1 MDYSMFGAM
10 LPQQAQEEDMRSRM
24 VNPNTFAQLNP
35 LQQIVALGGNAGAMV
50 GGAVGNMMGGRT
62 SKEAEGAM
70 IKEVFDKASQMSEDP
85 AEQYAFA
92 SREFRRLG
100 MNDRAMALEDRVG
113 GLKDKKAARDDALYK
128 KEMQQVGYANRFRAL
143 KAKFPEMSDEEAQ
156 GVASDEAAF
165 REFFKESRIKY
176 SSDVE
181 EISAEL
187 FGKPFNQLSPTEAGQ
202 VNQLKQQ
209 RGVKKASA
217 GASRIVNVSGTAENE
232 YAKKVGAG
240 VAERDL
246 TYLDT
251 TTATAKTLPKIQETL
266 DLLNKGQINTGLAK
280 DMQDGLAKLRAQVLK
295 DKTAGKNVSDSE
307 YLDSLLGSDT
317 FAQIPLLGLGAKGM
331 DTPAERDFILSVIT
345 GQRSLS
351 RDTLRRMTEFRRDA
365 AIRQVNDFNG
375 RLAGG
380 EFNQYQNTTGRQL
393 KPIAL
398 EGAGGGG
405 NQQFPNAPA
414 VGTVKNGYRYNGGD
428 PAQPTSWSK
437 K

>member
-1 MDYSMFGAM
+1 MKDTTQVVETAKGQILIDKRTGEQIANIGPAVDRRSMT
-10 LPQQAQEEDMRSRM
+10 
-24 VNPNTFAQLNP
+24 N
-35 LQQIVALGGNAGAMV
+35 
-50 GGAVGNMMGGRT
+50 
-62 SKEAEGAM
+62 
-70 IKEVFDKASQMSEDP
+70 
-85 AEQYAFA
+85 
-92 SREFRRLG
+92 
-100 MNDRAMALEDRVG
+100 
-113 GLKDKKAARDDALYK
+113 
-128 KEMQQVGYANRFRAL
+128 
-143 KAKFPEMSDEEAQ
+143 
-156 GVASDEAAF
+156 
-165 REFFKESRIKY
+165 
-176 SSDVE
+176 
-181 EISAEL
+181 
-187 FGKPFNQLSPTEAGQ
+187 
-202 VNQLKQQ
+202 
-209 RGVKKASA
+209 
-217 GASRIVNVSGTAENE
+217 VNVSGTAENE

-280 DMQDGLAKLRAQVLK
+280 DMQDGLAKLRSQVLK
-295 DKTAGKNVSDSE
+295 DRAAGQNVSDSE

-345 GQRSLS
+345 GQRTLS

-365 AIRQVNDFNG
+365 ALRQVNDFNG

-380 EFNQYQNTTGRQL
+380 EFNQYQSITGRKL
-393 KPIAL
+393 TPIKI
-398 EGAGGGG
+398 EGSGGGEG

>member
-1 MDYSMFGAM
+1 
-10 LPQQAQEEDMRSRM
+10 
-24 VNPNTFAQLNP
+24 
-35 LQQIVALGGNAGAMV
+35 
-50 GGAVGNMMGGRT
+50 
-62 SKEAEGAM
+62 
-70 IKEVFDKASQMSEDP
+70 MSEDP

-92 SREFRRLG
+92 SKEFRRLG
-100 MNDRAMALEDRVG
+100 MNDRALALEDRAG
-113 GLKDKKAARDDALYK
+113 GLAEKRDTRNATVAAIESRT
-128 KEMQQVGYANRFRAL
+128 RAL
-143 KAKFPEMSDEEAQ
+143 LAKEPNMNPEVAQSLAQDPAAWRKAMEDSK
-156 GVASDEAAF
+156 V
-165 REFFKESRIKY
+165 KY

-202 VNQLKQQ
+202 VNRLKEE

-266 DLLNKGQINTGLAK
+266 DLLNRGQINTGLAK
-280 DMQDGLAKLRAQVLK
+280 GMQDGLAKLRAQVLN
-295 DKTAGKNVSDSE
+295 DQAAGQNVSDSE

-331 DTPAERDFILSVIT
+331 DTTAEKEFILSVIT
-345 GQRSLS
+345 GQRTLS

-365 AIRQVNDFNG
+365 ALRQVNDFNS
-375 RLAGG
+375 RLAAG
-380 EFNQYQNTTGRQL
+380 EFNQYQSTTGRTL

-398 EGAGGGG
+398 DGAAGGG
-405 NQQFPNAPA
+405 NQQFPNAPP
-414 VGTVKNGYRYNGGD
+414 VGTVKNGFRYNGGD
-428 PAQPTSWSK
+428 PAQQTSWSK

>member
-1 MDYSMFGAM
+1 MATSVTQSLFGITPESIMQERSAAANRQAMDFARLDPFEAARYGLFRGASQLGDVAASAMGYEDPEIARAKARQGM
-10 LPQQAQEEDMRSRM
+10 LSGVDLNNPESLLAKAQSLQATDPMAAQSLVAQAQDMQGALVKQNKIKYDM
-24 VNPNTFAQLNP
+24 EQE
-35 LQQIVALGGNAGAMV
+35 QVAY
-50 GGAVGNMMGGRT
+50 
-62 SKEAEGAM
+62 
-70 IKEVFDKASQMSEDP
+70 Q
-85 AEQYAFA
+85 
-92 SREFRRLG
+92 
-100 MNDRAMALEDRVG
+100 
-113 GLKDKKAARDDALYK
+113 
-128 KEMQQVGYANRFRAL
+128 NRFRAL
-143 KAKFPEMSDEEAQ
+143 KAKFPEISDEEAQ
-156 GVASDEAAF
+156 GIAGS
-165 REFFKESRIKY
+165 RESFDKLIATPKTETQV
-176 SSDVE
+176 VE
-181 EISAEL
+181 TAD
-187 FGKPFNQLSPTEAGQ
+187 GQLLI
-202 VNQLKQQ
+202 NKQTGETITNLG
-209 RGVKKASA
+209 RAPDRRS
-217 GASRIVNVSGTAENE
+217 ITNVNVSGTAENE

-280 DMQDGLAKLRAQVLK
+280 DMQDGLAKLRSQVLK
-295 DKTAGKNVSDSE
+295 DRAAGQNVSDSE

-351 RDTLRRMTEFRRDA
+351 RDTLKRMTEFRRDA
-365 AIRQVNDFNG
+365 ALRQVNDFNS

-380 EFNQYQNTTGRQL
+380 EFNQYQSTTGRTL
-393 KPIAL
+393 KPI
-398 EGAGGGG
+398 EVKGVGGGGG
-405 NQQFPNAPA
+405 NQQFPSAPA

>member
-1 MDYSMFGAM
+1 MDYSMFNAM
-10 LPQQAQEEDMRSRM
+10 LPQQAREEDRNSRM
-24 VNPNTFAQLNP
+24 VGANTFVQLNP
-35 LQQIVALGGNAGAMV
+35 LQQLAAVSNNAGVMV
-50 GGAVGNMMGGRT
+50 GDAVGSMMGGRT

-92 SREFRRLG
+92 SKEFRRLG
-100 MNDRAMALEDRVG
+100 MNDRAMALEDRAG
-113 GLKDKKAARDDALYK
+113 SLKDKKAARDDALYK
-128 KEMQQVGYANRFRAL
+128 QQMQQVGYANRFRAL

-176 SSDVE
+176 SADVE

-202 VNQLKQQ
+202 VNRLKEE

-217 GASRIVNVSGTAENE
+217 GASKIVNVSGTAENE

-280 DMQDGLAKLRAQVLK
+280 DMQDGLAKLRAQVLQ
-295 DKTAGKNVSDSE
+295 DKSAGKNVSDSE

-351 RDTLRRMTEFRRDA
+351 RDTLKRMTEFRRDA
-365 AIRQVNDFNG
+365 ALRQVNDFNG

-380 EFNQYQNTTGRQL
+380 EFNQYQSTTGRTL
-393 KPIAL
+393 KPIQI
-398 EGAGGGG
+398 EGGGGGG
-405 NQQFPNAPA
+405 NQQFPNAPP

-428 PAQPTSWSK
+428 PAQQTSWSK

>member
-1 MDYSMFGAM
+1 
-10 LPQQAQEEDMRSRM
+10 
-24 VNPNTFAQLNP
+24 
-35 LQQIVALGGNAGAMV
+35 
-50 GGAVGNMMGGRT
+50 
-62 SKEAEGAM
+62 
-70 IKEVFDKASQMSEDP
+70 
-85 AEQYAFA
+85 
-92 SREFRRLG
+92 
-100 MNDRAMALEDRVG
+100 
-113 GLKDKKAARDDALYK
+113 
-128 KEMQQVGYANRFRAL
+128 
-143 KAKFPEMSDEEAQ
+143 MSDEEARGLAEDTKTFGEVMKDTTQ
-156 GVASDEAAF
+156 V
-165 REFFKESRIKY
+165 
-176 SSDVE
+176 VE
-181 EISAEL
+181 TA
-187 FGKPFNQLSPTEAGQ
+187 KGQ
-202 VNQLKQQ
+202 ILIDKRTGEQIANIGPAVDRRSMTN
-209 RGVKKASA
+209 
-217 GASRIVNVSGTAENE
+217 VNVSGTAENE

-280 DMQDGLAKLRAQVLK
+280 DMQDGLAKLRSQVLK
-295 DKTAGKNVSDSE
+295 DRAAGQNVSDSE

-345 GQRSLS
+345 GQRTLS

-365 AIRQVNDFNG
+365 ALRQVNDFNG

-380 EFNQYQNTTGRQL
+380 EFNQYQSITGRKL
-393 KPIAL
+393 TPIKI
-398 EGAGGGG
+398 EGSGGGEG

-414 VGTVKNGYRYNGGD
+414 VGTIKNGYRYNGGD

>member
-1 MDYSMFGAM
+1 MANVTQSLFGFTPQDIQSQRMAELDKRAASFASLDPMQQAQAGFYRAGSMFGDAAAGA
-10 LPQQAQEEDMRSRM
+10 LGYEDPQVAQARQRQGLLGGLDLNDPESLLGAARSIQATDPMAAQALVAQATDLASKQAGIREKQYKMEQAQSAFQMRFSAIKSKY
-24 VNPNTFAQLNP
+24 PN
-35 LQQIVALGGNAGAMV
+35 
-50 GGAVGNMMGGRT
+50 
-62 SKEAEGAM
+62 
-70 IKEVFDKASQMSEDP
+70 
-85 AEQYAFA
+85 
-92 SREFRRLG
+92 
-100 MNDRAMALEDRVG
+100 
-113 GLKDKKAARDDALYK
+113 
-128 KEMQQVGYANRFRAL
+128 
-143 KAKFPEMSDEEAQ
+143 MSDEEARGLAEDTKTFGEVMKDTTQ
-156 GVASDEAAF
+156 V
-165 REFFKESRIKY
+165 
-176 SSDVE
+176 VE
-181 EISAEL
+181 TA
-187 FGKPFNQLSPTEAGQ
+187 KGQ
-202 VNQLKQQ
+202 ILIDKRTGEQIANIGPAVDRRSMTN
-209 RGVKKASA
+209 
-217 GASRIVNVSGTAENE
+217 VNVSGTAENE

-280 DMQDGLAKLRAQVLK
+280 DMQDGLAKLRSQVLK
-295 DKTAGKNVSDSE
+295 DRAAGQNVSDSE

-345 GQRSLS
+345 GQRTLS

-365 AIRQVNDFNG
+365 ALRQVNDFNG

-380 EFNQYQNTTGRQL
+380 EFNQYQSITGRTL
-393 KPIAL
+393 EPIKI
-398 EGAGGGG
+398 EGSGGGEG

>member
-1 MDYSMFGAM
+1 MDYSMFNAM
-10 LPQQAQEEDMRSRM
+10 LPQQAREADRNSRM
-24 VNPNTFAQLNP
+24 VGANTFVQLNP
-35 LQQIVALGGNAGAMV
+35 LQQLAAVSNNAGVMI
-50 GGAVGNMMGGRT
+50 GDAVGNMMGGRT

-92 SREFRRLG
+92 SKEFRRLG
-100 MNDRAMALEDRVG
+100 MNDRAMALEDKAS
-113 GLKDKKAARDDALYK
+113 GLAEKRDTQKATVAAVESRA
-128 KEMQQVGYANRFRAL
+128 RAL
-143 KAKFPEMSDEEAQ
+143 LSKDPNMNPEVAKSLAQ
-156 GVASDEAAF
+156 DPAAF
-165 REFFKESRIKY
+165 REAMKLETQV
-176 SSDVE
+176 VE
-181 EISAEL
+181 TA
-187 FGKPFNQLSPTEAGQ
+187 AGQ
-202 VNQLKQQ
+202 MLINKNTGQPIANIG
-209 RGVKKASA
+209 RAPDRRS
-217 GASRIVNVSGTAENE
+217 ITNVNVSGTAENE
-232 YAKKVGAG
+232 YAKSVGKG

-280 DMQDGLAKLRAQVLK
+280 DMQDGLSKLRSQVLQ
-295 DKTAGKNVSDSE
+295 DKSAGKNVSDSE

-351 RDTLRRMTEFRRDA
+351 RDTLKRMTEFRRDA
-365 AIRQVNDFNG
+365 ALRQVNDFNG

-380 EFNQYQNTTGRQL
+380 EFNQYQSTTGRTL
-393 KPIAL
+393 KPIQI
-398 EGAGGGG
+398 EGGGGGG

-414 VGTVKNGYRYNGGD
+414 VGTIKNGYRYNGGD